1 VRPVVRF
8 AFESLVRLYFP
19 SRSLAH
25 PERLPRDGRRIL
37 VANHPNGLL
46 DPLVLRML
54 TSVPARFLG
63 KSTLFKNPFMKY
75 CLDSFGGIPV
85 YRRQDVG
92 EGDEVKDANE
102 KTFALCRAAL
112 ARGEPLALF
121 PEGISHTD
129 AKLQPL
135 KTGAARIALSY
146 DEECGGD
153 DTLVIVPVAL
163 EYSAR
168 STFRSGVLGAVGA
181 PIAVRDFRERYR
193 EDPRATVDALTEAIS
208 FGLQSVLVQ
217 ASTREVLEGVA
228 RVAVWT
234 GDPSL
239 REDPDARHV
248 RAKIL
253 ADEYARLEAEEPE
266 RADAIVRE
274 VREYDRILRAL
285 GVEDPWGLEVGR
297 VRSWPALRVAARLVA
312 MAPFALV
319 GAALGW
325 VPYRL
330 VRVVAAR
337 VTPHED
343 VLGTVKLL
351 GGMLFVGLTWI
362 VEAVLAAVF
371 LGWQYALALLV
382 IAPLGGYLALRF
394 DEERAMAITA
404 LGHAWFRWKKPLMV
418 QRLVERRESLAA
430 QVANALDPKNSSA
443 QSPERG

>member
-1 VRPVVRF
+1 
-8 AFESLVRLYFP
+8 
-19 SRSLAH
+19 
-25 PERLPRDGRRIL
+25 
-37 VANHPNGLL
+37 
-46 DPLVLRML
+46 
-54 TSVPARFLG
+54 
-63 KSTLFKNPFMKY
+63 
-75 CLDSFGGIPV
+75 
-85 YRRQDVG
+85 
-92 EGDEVKDANE
+92 
-102 KTFALCRAAL
+102 
-112 ARGEPLALF
+112 LALF

-168 STFRSGVLGAVGA
+168 STFRSGVLGVVGV
-181 PIAVRDFRERYR
+181 PIAVGDFRERYR
-193 EDPRATVDALTEAIS
+193 EDPRGTVDALTDAIS
-208 FGLQSVLVQ
+208 LGLQSVLVQ

-228 RVAVWT
+228 RVAAWT
-234 GDPSL
+234 GDPAL
-239 REDPDARHV
+239 RDDPDARHS
-248 RAKIL
+248 RAKAL
-253 ADEYARLEAEEPE
+253 ADEYARLEAEEPQ

-297 VRSWPALRVAARLVA
+297 VRWWPALRVAARLVG

-351 GGMLFVGLTWI
+351 GGMLFVGVAWI
-362 VEAVLAAVF
+362 VEAILAAVF
-371 LGWQYALALLV
+371 LRWQYALALMVL
-382 IAPLGGYLALRF
+382 APLGGYLALRF
-394 DEERAMAITA
+394 DEERAMAATA

-418 QRLVERRESLAA
+418 QRLIERRESLAA
-430 QVANALDPKNSSA
+430 QVSSALASKNSSA
-443 QSPERG
+443 Q